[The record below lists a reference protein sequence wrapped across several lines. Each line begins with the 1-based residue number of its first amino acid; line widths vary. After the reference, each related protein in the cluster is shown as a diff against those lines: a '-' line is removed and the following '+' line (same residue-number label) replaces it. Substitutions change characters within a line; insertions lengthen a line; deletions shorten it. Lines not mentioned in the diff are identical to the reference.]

1 MIQTIINLLII
12 SMVLLL
18 VLIFWTII
26 LAVLVWRISER
37 NKAIQD
43 EISAYHNTL
52 VNTEEMYLRIISN
65 QSDDDGTWLSVN

>member
-43 EISAYHNTL
+43 EMAAYHNTL
-52 VNTEEMYLRIISN
+52 VNTEEMYLKIISN
-65 QSDDDGTWLSVN
+65 QSDDDGTRLSVN

>member
-1 MIQTIINLLII
+1 MQTIINLLII

-18 VLIFWTII
+18 VLVFCSSI

-43 EISAYHNTL
+43 EMAAYHNTL
-52 VNTEEMYLRIISN
+52 VNTEEMYLHIIKN
-65 QSDDDGTWLSVN
+65 QSDDDDTWLSVN

>member
-43 EISAYHNTL
+43 EMAAYHNTL
-52 VNTEEMYLRIISN
+52 VNTEEMYLKIISN